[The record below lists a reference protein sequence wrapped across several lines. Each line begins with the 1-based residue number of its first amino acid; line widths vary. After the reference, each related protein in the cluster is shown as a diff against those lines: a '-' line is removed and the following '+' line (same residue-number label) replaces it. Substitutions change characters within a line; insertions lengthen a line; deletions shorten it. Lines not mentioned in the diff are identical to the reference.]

1 MGSTGGS
8 CQRGRAGD
16 KLELTL
22 TSTLSPTGVHDQYP
36 QEKRNV
42 ESHNLF
48 HLGLPES
55 SLGIHPYSRPHGQ
68 RGDNSEHPAKLQVES
83 NLHDPN
89 FRSSSGH
96 RPWEFLLIVIFIPI
110 EGLI

>member
-55 SLGIHPYSRPHGQ
+55 SLGYTPILGHMVNVVIIQSTQQNYKWRAISMTPISGAVVGIGPG
-68 RGDNSEHPAKLQVES
+68 N
-83 NLHDPN
+83 
-89 FRSSSGH
+89 SSSLL
-96 RPWEFLLIVIFIPI
+96 FLYQ
-110 EGLI
+110 